1 MVFTDR
7 SQWLAD
13 NVAGNKIVLV
23 KTTKCNNT
31 AKIDKM
37 YGTYTQAGFEG
48 QMVRQ
53 NNKYE
58 CKRSKGLL
66 KRKEFITDEFDVVGV
81 EEGQGAWTGYAKKFT
96 LKLPD
101 GRTFSSG
108 VRGSQAQLK
117 ALLEAKQKPNWA
129 TCRFFELSNDGVP
142 RFPVVIDY
150 GVGVRDD

>member
-1 MVFTDR
+1 
-7 SQWLAD
+7 
-13 NVAGNKIVLV
+13 
-23 KTTKCNNT
+23 
-31 AKIDKM
+31 M

-66 KRKEFITDEFDVVGV
+66 KRKEFITDEFDVVSV
-81 EEGQGAWTGYAKKFT
+81 EEGQGAWTGYAKKFV
-96 LKLPD
+96 LELSD